1 MRPRPATL
9 QLTSTQGTV
18 SVVEVSNGMTW
29 AELARSVEA
38 MQPELVQALAADGK
52 ILRAVR
58 PQEMDDDDDEPV
70 AAAPVPTF
78 NADAETARF
87 TLVAN
92 LLAQAHTNSFD
103 ALVAITQGAQARA
116 ESLERTLMQIDRD
129 RRNELADRED
139 LIAEKEETLREDP
152 LSQMAGAFMGG
163 KEQAAAAAPA
173 ARGKP
178 NGKA

>member
-58 PQEMDDDDDEPV
+58 PQEMDDDDEP

-87 TLVAN
+87 TLIAN
-92 LLAQAHTNSFD
+92 LLAQAHSNSFD

-129 RRNELADRED
+129 RRNDLMDRED
-139 LIAEKEETLREDP
+139 AIAEKEEALKDDP
-152 LSQMAGAFMGG
+152 LTQMAGAFMGG
-163 KEQAAAAAPA
+163 QEQAKVAPAPPA